1 MDIEVVPGIEISADY
16 GKSEIHLLGY
26 FLNYTDDYF
35 CKRLELLRK
44 GRVERVY
51 KIVEK
56 LKNIGVNIEV
66 QDVFDVV
73 GNGAPGRLHV
83 AEVVWLTGY
92 SKNIFD
98 SFHKYLGYG
107 KPAYEK
113 KQNLSYC
120 DAIELIISAGGVPVL
135 AHPYKMNKD
144 SIILELIESGLQGI
158 EVYYPTQEPSLRLKY
173 RNLAKR
179 FGLAITG
186 GSDFHGTRRPGIR
199 LGEITINQELVKN
212 LKKQSVLI

>member
-1 MDIEVVPGIEISADY
+1 M
-16 GKSEIHLLGY
+16 
-26 FLNYTDDYF
+26 
-35 CKRLELLRK
+35 
-44 GRVERVY
+44 
-51 KIVEK
+51 
-56 LKNIGVNIEV
+56 
-66 QDVFDVV
+66 
-73 GNGAPGRLHV
+73 
-83 AEVVWLTGY
+83 AEVLWLMGY

-98 SFHKYLGYG
+98 SFSKYLGYG

-120 DAIELIISAGGVPVL
+120 DALELIISAGGIPVL

-186 GSDFHGTRRPGIR
+186 GSDFHGTRRPGIC
-199 LGEITINQELVKN
+199 LGEITINKEMVEKLR
-212 LKKQSVLI
+212 KQSILI